1 MQGSEEVLQVYRWK
15 KIDIGLQVFGRK
27 TVRIDRKTMVA

>member
-1 MQGSEEVLQVYRWK
+1 MQGSGEVLQVYPWK

-27 TVRIDRKTMVA
+27 TVRIDRKKVVA